1 MGRSK
6 EVAKQ
11 VLDALRKSPQTEK
24 ELRKHILSDDT
35 EVTKKHVKKALQKL
49 VEKAEIVEDGKIY
62 KIASSESSSSS
73 SDSESAPLLTAAEIL
88 RQKTAQNTKKS
99 VKFSEP
105 EVDYDEEIR
114 RLEQE
119 LEGGSESSSG
129 EEDSDE
135 EDSKDPTVLSLS
147 TLADD
152 RIEALPANYLPVPL
166 GKKRLLKGI
175 DQDYKQDE
183 ERSRKRAKH
192 EPSAGLRAAVKEVLD
207 GYKPRSAERL
217 PFYCRVCSKQY
228 NDEDE
233 FLEHKTTEFHVT
245 AEAME
250 KKATFCKLCRKQL
263 TSPAQMKEHLMSRPH
278 KERLQKV
285 RDRQP
290 NREQRQPG
298 GQRNSSRQ
306 WT

>member
-6 EVAKQ
+6 EVEKQ
-11 VLDALRKSPQTEK
+11 VLDAIRKSPQTEK
-24 ELRKHILSDDT
+24 ELRKLVLTDDA
-35 EVTKKHVKKALQKL
+35 VKTKKHVKKALQKL
-49 VEKAEIVEDGKIY
+49 VEKAEIVKDGKIF
-62 KIASSESSSSS
+62 KTASNESSSSS
-73 SDSESAPLLTAAEIL
+73 SDSEPTPLLTAAELL
-88 RQKTAQNTKKS
+88 RQKTAKNTKKS

-119 LEGGSESSSG
+119 LEGGSESSSD

-135 EDSKDPTVLSLS
+135 EDSKEPAVLSLS

-152 RIEALPANYLPVPL
+152 RIEALPANLLPVPL

-175 DQDYKQDE
+175 DQDYKE
-183 ERSRKRAKH
+183 GERAHKRAKH

-228 NDEDE
+228 NNEEE

>member
-6 EVAKQ
+6 ELQQQ

-24 ELRKHILSDDT
+24 ELRKLVLSDDT
-35 EVTKKHVKKALQKL
+35 DVTKKHVKKALQKL
-49 VEKAEIVEDGKIY
+49 VEKAKIGKDGKIY
-62 KIASSESSSSS
+62 KTASNESSSSS
-73 SDSESAPLLTAAEIL
+73 SDSEPAPLLTAAEML
-88 RQKTAQNTKKS
+88 RQKTAKNTKKS

-119 LEGGSESSSG
+119 LEEGSESSSD

-135 EDSKDPTVLSLS
+135 EDSKEPAVLSLS
-147 TLADD
+147 SLADD
-152 RIEALPANYLPVPL
+152 RIDALPANLLPVPH

-175 DQDYKQDE
+175 DQDYIEE
-183 ERSRKRAKH
+183 ERARKRSKH
-192 EPSAGLRAAVKEVLD
+192 EYEPSAGLRAAVKEVLD
-207 GYKPRSAERL
+207 GYKPRSSERL
-217 PFYCRVCSKQY
+217 PFYCRVCSKQFD
-228 NDEDE
+228 NKEE
-233 FLEHKTTEFHVT
+233 FLEHRTTEFHLT

-278 KERLQKV
+278 KERLRTV
-285 RDRQP
+285 RERQP
-290 NREQRQPG
+290 NKDQEYS
-298 GQRNSSRQ
+298 NRQ

>member
-6 EVAKQ
+6 EVAIQ

-24 ELRKHILSDDT
+24 ELRELVLSVDT
-35 EVTKKHVKKALQKL
+35 DVSKKHVKKALKKL
-49 VEKAEIVEDGKIY
+49 VERAEIVKVGTIY
-62 KIASSESSSSS
+62 RTASNESSSSS
-73 SDSESAPLLTAAEIL
+73 SDSDPALPVTAAELL
-88 RQKTAQNTKKS
+88 RQKTAQNTKTS
-99 VKFSEP
+99 VKFIEP

-119 LEGGSESSSG
+119 LEGGSESSDDDDSG
-129 EEDSDE
+129 EEDSKE
-135 EDSKDPTVLSLS
+135 QAVLSLS

-152 RIEALPANYLPVPL
+152 RIEALPANLLPVPL

-175 DQDYKQDE
+175 DQDYKDG
-183 ERSRKRAKH
+183 ERAKKRGKH

-228 NDEDE
+228 NNEEE
-233 FLEHKTTEFHVT
+233 FLKHKMTEFHET

-285 RDRQP
+285 REGQP

-298 GQRNSSRQ
+298 GQRNSNRQ